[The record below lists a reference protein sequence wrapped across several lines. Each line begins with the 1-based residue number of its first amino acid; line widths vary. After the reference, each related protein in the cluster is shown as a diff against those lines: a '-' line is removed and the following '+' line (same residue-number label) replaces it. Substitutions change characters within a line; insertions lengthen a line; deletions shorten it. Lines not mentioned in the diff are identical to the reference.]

1 MAGESV
7 LLLARVKL
15 EAVTPLSISTGQ
27 PDNVFDTALVRDA
40 NGLPAIPGTALA
52 GVLRHLWLGRHG
64 EASADALFGHQTGS
78 EGAPSRVAV
87 SWGHLCDSQGRVADG
102 LLLGDAAKRLTSD
115 PLFATALAQVDAPV
129 FRNRVRLTHRGAAA
143 DTGKFDRAVLPAGNR
158 FIVELRLWSGAG
170 HDDTEF
176 DRLLSLLAHPGLRV
190 GGATRAGLG
199 RLKTVDIAIA
209 RLDMEQAADRARLK
223 NLSRDL
229 NDWRG
234 LAAYTPT
241 PRPAEQADWLRGTL
255 RLEPRGAWRI
265 GQGDAPPSG
274 AEKPAD
280 LLPVVES
287 RIDWA
292 AGAGGYTPA
301 MLLVPASSIK
311 GALAHRMAFHARRLS
326 DTWRAAAE
334 TAHDLDEKPGAVVD
348 LFGEAKNGASADDDE
363 GFGKAGCLYIDDAF
377 VSVSEVK
384 LAQLMHNAID
394 RFTGGVRDRVLY
406 DEEVVLGGVIEIEL
420 ALDTQRLRS
429 ADTRAA
435 LHLAIRDLCEGRLA
449 LGSRSTTGNGFFCG
463 RLSGPLQAWLDP
475 SAQLQGEAA

>member
-7 LLLARVKL
+7 FLLARVKL

-40 NGLPAIPGTALA
+40 NGLPTIPGTALA
-52 GVLRHLWLGRHG
+52 GVLRHLWSGRHG
-64 EASADALFGHQTGS
+64 EVSADALFGHQSGS
-78 EGAPSRVAV
+78 KGAPSRVTV
-87 SWGHLCDSQGRVADG
+87 SWGHLCDSSGRVADG
-102 LLLGDAAKRLTSD
+102 LLLGDAATRLTDD
-115 PLFATALAQVDAPV
+115 PLFAAALAQVDTPV

-158 FIVELRLWSGAG
+158 FIVELRLWSGTG
-170 HDDTEF
+170 HDPTEF
-176 DRLLSLLAHPGLRV
+176 DRLLGLFTHPGLRV

-199 RLKTVDIAIA
+199 RLKVIEMASA
-209 RLDMEQAADRARLK
+209 RLDMEQAADRASLK
-223 NLSRDL
+223 NLSCDL

-234 LAAYTPT
+234 LAACAPT
-241 PRPAEQADWLRGTL
+241 PQPAEQPDWLRGTL
-255 RLEPRGAWRI
+255 HLEPRGAWRI

-292 AGAGGYTPA
+292 AGSGRYMPA
-301 MLLVPASSIK
+301 MLLVPASSLK
-311 GALAHRMAFHARRLS
+311 GVLAHRMAFHARRLS
-326 DTWRAAAE
+326 GAWRGPADTAI
-334 TAHDLDEKPGAVVD
+334 DDEKPIAVAD
-348 LFGEAKNGASADDDE
+348 LFGDVKNSAGEGDE
-363 GFGKAGCLYIDDAF
+363 GSGKAGCLYIDDAF

-406 DEEVVLGGVIEIEL
+406 EEEVVLGGAIKIEL
-420 ALDTQRLRS
+420 ALDTQRLQQS
-429 ADTRAA
+429 ADARAA

-449 LGSRSTTGNGFFCG
+449 LGSRGTTGNGFFRG
-463 RLSGPLQAWLDP
+463 RLCGPLLAWLDP
-475 SAQLQGEAA
+475 SAPTREEAA